1 MKRLEVLPMTD
12 QAVLRELLPK
22 SSAVSR
28 DAQAQSA
35 VKRMDISHARDRRET
50 AMAMRSGTTSA
61 DGSRP
66 GSPKGPTLPF
76 ALNLSAVKEAK
87 DFNATAVARE
97 RARPEN
103 PPPASAPGLTGPHLR
118 RDFRVSRLAHIRA
131 TVDSAGAGAKTAR
144 TAIEDDRR
152 GLKGRRMRRW
162 FLWRDS
168 RRLAPHRCGTRLRIV
183 NE

>member
-1 MKRLEVLPMTD
+1 MTD

-87 DFNATAVARE
+87 DFNAAAAARE
-97 RARPEN
+97 RARPETRR
-103 PPPASAPGLTGPHLR
+103 PRLR
-118 RDFRVSRLAHIRA
+118 RDFPVSRLVHICA

-152 GLKGRRMRRW
+152 GLKGSRMRRW
-162 FLWRDS
+162 FLRRDS

-183 NE
+183 NGGGLDLGPNWPHLRQDV